1 MYRNIFII
9 ILLAASFLIAQN
21 QEEIIRDFVVNGQID
36 ASIDMN
42 SNENSLHLVQIDA
55 INDSL
60 LLLVEEAVPDL
71 DLFAGP
77 SSYHRI
83 ITENQYERLLS
94 TITDDYLLLINDDY
108 QIPDSRDYWVHT
120 IYGSNYYGSSGEVGN
135 TCYCLDA
142 SNCVVVGFND
152 SWYDPFDYYGEAWW
166 NFEEPSY
173 DEITEVRVYVQGAQC
188 DALPVWSETDVSIR
202 DNNCSW
208 NSNFQATLSM
218 DYTLNGPYVIPADQL
233 SQIWCDDN
241 LQPVVGSEDNYTV
254 DFVRMEVFYSCN
266 TPAGVS
272 DLVASSNQYCDH
284 VQLNWTTD
292 TSDQYNIYRDGELFM
307 QLTNEINQYSD
318 YQAQPGVTH
327 EYCIESINGCGSSEF
342 ICSYGSRKNVPEAV
356 EFISASD
363 GEFQDFIQIQ
373 WELINEENIVY
384 KLYRD
389 GIQLSVIGGNQDPVY
404 IDQFVEQSIIYEYC
418 IEAEND
424 CGNSEWICDE
434 GFLGI
439 GQSGDINL
447 DDTIDVLDVVLLL
460 NFILELQ
467 VATDD
472 QIWLSDINQ
481 DEVLNILDIVALVS
495 IILD

>member
-1 MYRNIFII
+1 MYRKFFIKM
-9 ILLAASFLIAQN
+9 LLVTSLLIAQN
-21 QEEIIRDFVVNGQID
+21 NEEVIREFIVNGQVD
-36 ASIDMN
+36 AAVDIN
-42 SNENSLHLVQIDA
+42 INENNLHLVQIDA

-60 LLLVEEAVPDL
+60 LLLIENAVPNL
-71 DLFAGP
+71 DLFAGAA
-77 SSYHRI
+77 SYHRI
-83 ITENQYERLLS
+83 ITENQYKRLS
-94 TITDDYLLLINDDY
+94 SVINEDYLFIINDNY
-108 QIPDSRDYWVHT
+108 QIPNSRDYWVHT
-120 IYGSNYYGSSGEVGN
+120 IYGSNYYGSSGEIGN
-135 TCYCLDA
+135 TCYCLD
-142 SNCVVVGFND
+142 SNNCVVVGFND
-152 SWYDPFDYYGEAWW
+152 SWYNPLDYYGEAWW
-166 NFEEPSY
+166 NFEEPSF

-208 NSNFQATLSM
+208 NGNFQATLSM

-233 SQIWCDDN
+233 TQIWCDDN

-272 DLVASSNQYCDH
+272 DLVASSNQYCDY

-292 TSDQYNIYRDGELFM
+292 NSDQYNMYRDGELFM

-318 YQAQPGVTH
+318 YQAEPGVTH

-342 ICSYGSRKNVPEAV
+342 ICSYGNRKNVPQSV
-356 EFISASD
+356 EIISASD

-373 WELINEENIVY
+373 WELISENVVY

-389 GIQLSVIGGNQDPVY
+389 GIQLSVIAGNQDPIY
-404 IDQFVEQSIIYEYC
+404 TDQFVEQNIIYEYC
-418 IEAEND
+418 VEAEND
-424 CGNSEWICDE
+424 CGNSDWICDE

-439 GQSGDINL
+439 GELGDINL
-447 DDTIDVLDVVLLL
+447 DATIDVLDVVLLL

-467 VATDD
+467 TPTDD

-481 DEVLNILDIVALVS
+481 DQILNILDIVALVS

>member
-55 INDSL
+55 VNDSL
-60 LLLVEEAVPDL
+60 LLLVEDAVPDL
-71 DLFAGP
+71 DLFGGP

-218 DYTLNGPYVIPADQL
+218 DYTFNGPYVIPADQL
-233 SQIWCDDN
+233 YQIWCDGN

-356 EFISASD
+356 DVISASD

-373 WELINEENIVY
+373 WGIINEENVVY

-404 IDQFVEQSIIYEYC
+404 TDQFVEQSIVYEYC

-439 GQSGDINL
+439 GQLGDVNL
-447 DDTIDVLDVVLLL
+447 DDTIDVLDVVFLL

-467 VATDD
+467 VPTDD